1 MKSIL
6 YLLISLILSS
16 YFSEYIHFDF
26 LPGYD
31 DIASNPVFAD
41 TVELNTDSGP
51 ALFFICVIDILF
63 FLYQNK
69 SDCLYKKFKS
79 QYLKKL
85 LVLTFL
91 FCISF
96 FVFDIG
102 NYHFDKGH
110 SVYSDDLERY
120 YPFGFIGFF
129 GTLLYSKTLGLT
141 IFAIYSWW
149 IIKSIIYLILSIKKT
164 THFIYKHY
172 CK

>member
-63 FLYQNK
+63 FYIKIN
-69 SDCLYKKFKS
+69 
-79 QYLKKL
+79 
-85 LVLTFL
+85 LTA
-91 FCISF
+91 
-96 FVFDIG
+96 
-102 NYHFDKGH
+102 Y
-110 SVYSDDLERY
+110 
-120 YPFGFIGFF
+120 
-129 GTLLYSKTLGLT
+129 
-141 IFAIYSWW
+141 
-149 IIKSIIYLILSIKKT
+149 IKSLNLNISKNYS
-164 THFIYKHY
+164 Y
-172 CK
+172 